1 MAEVI
6 TDERMRNFVH
16 SKVSNEF
23 GLTVDVVANK
33 CKSYGRFASWLNSDV
48 TAIKE
53 VLTKVKSNG
62 VSPAF
67 FASYEKTE
75 GYNSSWGWLNH
86 TTPQGNYLQDSDS
99 VSKWI
104 VSQSKNT
111 TDSPAWIDFANYN
124 DFVPSATKTA
134 GNADFANMPSGSIGK
149 VVIAGTAA
157 ATWEVY
163 YPKGL
168 LATYNGVQDY
178 GAPINAMIDSI
189 VAWGGVISSDGG
201 STDPE
206 EPTDPSIDFEKVI
219 NEAVTIVEKGKKTL
233 ADGFSIDT
241 SGLSEALKG
250 GLKKVYDP
258 PLSLFS
264 QDMYNNTYFKIT
276 KMYTN
281 MMKIN
286 PNVGLDELINTI
298 IESALNE
305 ISVTLDIEG
314 VFSKMVTDIRAI
326 KIPTGGGG
334 TDPVTSDEMFFP
346 VDFTAQGINFW
357 IPPDQP
363 NMDYGGARSGRL
375 HWAYDIG
382 TLGNAN
388 VSCHAV
394 RSGEVLSV
402 NADGLGTVVI
412 KHNSDSYYT
421 QYMHLK
427 LGAFTVSVG
436 DKVKAGQKIGIVGG
450 TGGYEIHLHFAVS
463 KNGTFATEVDT
474 ISPRGY
480 LKITGN
486 NVTGLP
492 NPIR

>member
-16 SKVSNEF
+16 SKVSNDF
-23 GLTVDVVANK
+23 GLTVEVVADK
-33 CKSYGRFASWLNSDV
+33 CKSYGRFSSWLNGD
-48 TAIKE
+48 TGLIIE
-53 VLTKVKSNG
+53 VLNKVKENG
-62 VSPAF
+62 VSPSF

-99 VSKWI
+99 VSQWI
-104 VSQSKNT
+104 VTQSNNT
-111 TDSPAWIDFANYN
+111 TDQPAWIDFANYN
-124 DFVPSATKTA
+124 DFVPSAVKTA
-134 GNADFANMPSGSIGK
+134 GNADFNGMPAGSIGE

-163 YPKGL
+163 YPNGL
-168 LATYNGVQDY
+168 KAEYNGVQDY
-178 GAPINAMIDSI
+178 GAPINAMMDSI
-189 VAWGGVISSDGG
+189 EEWGGSISGG
-201 STDPE
+201 TTDPT
-206 EPTDPSIDFEKVI
+206 EPDFTTVI
-219 NEAVTIVEKGKKTL
+219 NEAVAIVEAGKTSL

-241 SGLSEALKG
+241 GGLSEALKN

-264 QDMYNNTYFKIT
+264 QDIYNNTYFKIT
-276 KMYTN
+276 KLYTN
-281 MMKIN
+281 IMKIK
-286 PNVGLDELINTI
+286 PNIGLDELINTI
-298 IESALNE
+298 IEEAINE

-314 VFSKMVTDIRAI
+314 VFTQMVADIRAI
-326 KIPTGGGG
+326 EIPTGGGG
-334 TDPVTSDEMFFP
+334 ETSDEMFFP

-357 IPPDQP
+357 VPPDQP
-363 NMDYGGARSGRL
+363 NMDYGGERSGRL

-382 TLGNAN
+382 TLGNDD
-388 VSCHAV
+388 VECFAV

-412 KHNSDSYYT
+412 KHDSDSYYT
-421 QYMHLK
+421 QYMHLI
-427 LGAFTVSVG
+427 LGAFTVSAG
-436 DKVKAGQKIGIVGG
+436 DKVVAGQKIGIVGG

-474 ISPRGY
+474 ISPREY
-480 LKITGN
+480 LKITAN
-486 NVTGLP
+486 NVTSLP
-492 NPIR
+492 NPKG

>member
-16 SKVSNEF
+16 SKVSNDF
-23 GLTVDVVANK
+23 GLTVEVVAEK
-33 CKSYGRFASWLNSDV
+33 CKSYGRFASWLNSNTTLIV
-48 TAIKE
+48 E
-53 VLTKVKSNG
+53 VLNKVKSNG

-86 TTPQGNYLQDSDS
+86 TTPQGNYLADSDS

-104 VSQSKNT
+104 VTQSKNT
-111 TDSPAWIDFANYN
+111 TDQPAWIDFANYN
-124 DFVPSATKTA
+124 DFVPSGVKTA
-134 GNADFANMPSGSIGK
+134 GNADFNDMPSGSIGK

-163 YPKGL
+163 YPNGL
-168 LATYNGVQDY
+168 KASYNGIQDY

-189 VAWGGVISSDGG
+189 EDWGGSITGG
-201 STDPE
+201 TTDPT
-206 EPTDPSIDFEKVI
+206 EPTEPTVDFTKVI
-219 NEAVTIVEKGKKTL
+219 NEAVAIVEAGKVTL
-233 ADGFSIDT
+233 EDGFSIDT
-241 SGLSEALKG
+241 GGLSDALKN
-250 GLKKVYDP
+250 GLMKVYDP

-264 QDMYNNTYFKIT
+264 QDMYSNTYFKIS

-286 PNVGLDELINTI
+286 PNVGLEELINTI

-314 VFSKMVTDIRAI
+314 VFTKMVADIRAI

-334 TDPVTSDEMFFP
+334 TDPEPSDEMFFP

-357 IPPDQP
+357 VPPDQP
-363 NMDYGGARSGRL
+363 NMDYGGERSGRL

-394 RSGEVLSV
+394 RSGEVVSV

-412 KHNSDSYYT
+412 KHDSDSYYT

-427 LGAFTVSVG
+427 LGAFTVGVG
-436 DKVKAGQKIGIVGG
+436 DKVVAGQKIGIVGG
-450 TGGYEIHLHFAVS
+450 TGGYDIHLHFAVS

-474 ISPRGY
+474 INPRPY

-486 NVTGLP
+486 NTTELP
-492 NPIR
+492 KPTT